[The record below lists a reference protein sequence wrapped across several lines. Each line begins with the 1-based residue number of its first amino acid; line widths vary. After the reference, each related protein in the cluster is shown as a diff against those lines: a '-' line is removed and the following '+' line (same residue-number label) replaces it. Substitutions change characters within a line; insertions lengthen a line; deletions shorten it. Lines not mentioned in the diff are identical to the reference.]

1 ENGLRQTNLVCVE
14 VVFLG
19 DWANLVF
26 ADLVRIV
33 NLAAVTEQ
41 DSACDFLIQGDSHF
55 LPHPSDNVDSGD
67 VDDVVTVNLLFLV
80 HSGWL
85 SGSLSHGPEH
95 FLLQVATDVATSTS
109 LFVCHVELVYFQEGE
124 RTLVDAV
131 ENAVDPFLGATKC
144 LWLLDIY
151 EVSFWE

>member
-19 DWANLVF
+19 DWTNLIFAN
-26 ADLVRIV
+26 LVRIV

-41 DSACDFLIQGDSHF
+41 NSTCDSLIQGDSHF
-55 LPHPSDNVDSGD
+55 LPRPSDNVDSGD
-67 VDDVVTVNLLFLV
+67 VDDVVAVNLLFLV
-80 HSGWL
+80 HGGWL

-95 FLLQVATDVATSTS
+95 FLLQVAADVATSPS
-109 LFVCHVELVYFQEGE
+109 LFVGHVEVAHLQAGE
-124 RTLVDAV
+124 RTLGDAG
-131 ENAVDPFLGATKC
+131 ENAVDPFLGATNC
-144 LWLLDIY
+144 LRLLAID

>member
-1 ENGLRQTNLVCVE
+1 MSVE

-80 HSGWL
+80 HGGWL

-109 LFVCHVELVYFQEGE
+109 LFVGHVEVAHLQAGE
-124 RTLVDAV
+124 RTLGDAR
-131 ENAVDPFLGATKC
+131 ENVVYPFLGTTDC
-144 LWLLDIY
+144 LRLLAID
-151 EVSFWE
+151 EVGFWEQ